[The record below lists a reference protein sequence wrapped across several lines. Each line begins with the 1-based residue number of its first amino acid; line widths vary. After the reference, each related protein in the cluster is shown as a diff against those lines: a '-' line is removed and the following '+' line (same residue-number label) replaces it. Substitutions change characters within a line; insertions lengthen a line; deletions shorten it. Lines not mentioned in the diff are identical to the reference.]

1 MVYSCEYCCLAESAY
16 RREKKRGEPAK
27 ESSGYFGFSIGR
39 TFLGLPTNVG
49 SAKTGTASAT
59 WPRDR
64 ADSWKLMGSLHRWAT
79 TSARS
84 RVLTANKTCKRTDHV
99 HESELCILNN
109 DFFFFLVFRYDERN
123 ILGTLFGKKVV
134 VEFYFRERLLRGKK
148 KGKKDE
154 TVRSSGI
161 SFISTHRGAYN
172 RNNSYFLRRG
182 KFLWTEK
189 YYFTLQLVFL
199 RVISMLFA
207 SYISSFIY
215 FFLDIQIFKWLT
227 KVIYIPINTKSQY
240 SFHLC

>member
-109 DFFFFLVFRYDERN
+109 DFFFFLFFRYDERN

-154 TVRSSGI
+154 TVRSNGI

-172 RNNSYFLRRG
+172 RIILIFYGGENFYELKNTIL
-182 KFLWTEK
+182 
-189 YYFTLQLVFL
+189 
-199 RVISMLFA
+199 LFNLCSFNA
-207 SYISSFIY
+207 FCILYI
-215 FFLDIQIFKWLT
+215 
-227 KVIYIPINTKSQY
+227 
-240 SFHLC
+240 

>member
-109 DFFFFLVFRYDERN
+109 DFFFFLFFRYDERN

-148 KGKKDE
+148 KERKMKRYDPVE
-154 TVRSSGI
+154 SRLFPLIVVRIIAIILIFYGGENFYELKNTI
-161 SFISTHRGAYN
+161 LLFNLCSFNAFCI
-172 RNNSYFLRRG
+172 L
-182 KFLWTEK
+182 
-189 YYFTLQLVFL
+189 
-199 RVISMLFA
+199 
-207 SYISSFIY
+207 YI
-215 FFLDIQIFKWLT
+215 
-227 KVIYIPINTKSQY
+227 
-240 SFHLC
+240 